1 MKKIFTIATILG
13 LVGIL
18 SSCNKDYNNPETPG
32 ENTIRVELFCADP
45 ATKAAADP
53 VDGIGNENLI
63 TGIQYFF
70 FKDDSSTPIY
80 ASSYTPQNK
89 TATSQTITIDT
100 EAEGVPTIEE
110 LFPDKKVIFYAVANY
125 EGTEPLAGKNLKQIK
140 KIAIDKTYGTV
151 EEMTGTTGTKKF
163 VMTAE
168 QEITPN
174 VETARIPLKRIAAK
188 VSLTVTLNTVT
199 TTEGGETTTWTPI
212 WDVARGALERVAT
225 KGLLGAGA
233 AYTEGEGDAAQTKY
247 YFPEDMGLVSPNDQ
261 AGEYTRFPQTANT
274 QSFYT
279 MPNRWEAG
287 DHNEPDI
294 KFILRWQMETKD
306 ASGAV
311 TYHGISDERYYKI
324 MLPGDL
330 TSFDANCWYK
340 LTASIGVN
348 ASEKEPVLTLD
359 GFRVQAWNG
368 PEDIVSADIK
378 DAKYITPELSNVEFI
393 GNSYTLS
400 YDATGPV
407 EVSNLS
413 IYRVEYTND
422 GEGKLE
428 LITNNNA
435 NTTNINSL
443 KDNEGAQLT
452 EIKVRAWE
460 SLNDGTKTITIN
472 HPLCNDFHQDWFD
485 ALPYVYEITLHLKD
499 ENTSYDKKVIIRQYP
514 NFTLKQIE
522 SNGYVFVNGFENRN
536 DNDYDGQSS
545 DWHERFYRVYAND
558 YIGWNRRQI
567 GALVQR
573 RDALKN
579 TDNNSGFMYLVSA
592 AVSDEFSVLDPRS
605 TSADDLIN
613 TSLGVNSYK
622 SARSI
627 DAVAPLFIIASS
639 YGKTTQVSYDNA
651 KIRCAAYQEDG
662 YPAGRWRIPTE
673 KEINFLITLRK
684 NRYIPY
690 LFYSSSQW
698 TTGRDGNDGNG
709 CGYWA
714 SSGNFYYYQGGEF
727 RSGANRTESVRC
739 IYDAWYWGAEPLDKD
754 GKKTTNANAAKNW
767 LGYEYAN
774 KISND

>member
-1 MKKIFTIATILG
+1 MKKIITFTTILG
-13 LVGIL
+13 LLGFFA
-18 SSCNKDYNNPETPG
+18 SCSTDFNNPGAPG

-45 ATKAAADP
+45 ATKAAAAP
-53 VDGIGNENLI
+53 VDGVGNENLI
-63 TGIQYFF
+63 NTIQYFF
-70 FKDDSSTPIY
+70 FEDEDSEPIY
-80 ASSYTPQNK
+80 SAPFTPTDK
-89 TATSQTITIDT
+89 TATSQLIEIDT
-100 EAEGVPTIEE
+100 EAQGVPTIEE
-110 LFPDKKVIFYAVANY
+110 LFPGKKAIFFAIANY
-125 EGTEPLAGKNLKQIK
+125 TGTENLSTKTLKQIK
-140 KIAIDKTYGTV
+140 QIAIGKTYGTV
-151 EEMTGTTGTKKF
+151 EEMTGTTGTKYF

-174 VETARIPLKRIAAK
+174 VQTAQIPMKRIASK
-188 VSLTVTLNTVT
+188 VSLTVNLNSVT
-199 TTEGGETTTWTPI
+199 TTDGDETTTWTPI

-225 KGLLGAGA
+225 NALVGAGA
-233 AYTEGEGDAAQTKY
+233 AYTTGEGEEAQTDY
-247 YFPEDMGLVSPNDQ
+247 YFPEDLGLFSPNDQ
-261 AGEYTRFPQTANT
+261 LGEYTRFTSTANT

-287 DHNEPDI
+287 DDNEPDI

-368 PEDIVSADIK
+368 PDDIVSADIK

-400 YDATGPV
+400 YYATGPV

-428 LITNNNA
+428 LITNNTA
-435 NTTNINSL
+435 NNTNINSL

-452 EIKVRAWE
+452 ENKVRAWE
-460 SLNDGTKTITIN
+460 SLNDGARTITIN
-472 HPLCNDFHQDWFD
+472 HPLCNDFTKSWFD
-485 ALPYVYEITLHLKD
+485 ALPYVYEVTLHLTG

-522 SNGYVFVNGFENRN
+522 SNGYVFVN
-536 DNDYDGQSS
+536 
-545 DWHERFYRVYAND
+545 
-558 YIGWNRRQI
+558 
-567 GALVQR
+567 
-573 RDALKN
+573 N
-579 TDNNSGFMYLVSA
+579 TDNHTGQFPYESNLDEHSKSITVGNRDIGSLVRYDDALINPNNKSGYMYLVSA
-592 AVSDEFSVLDPRS
+592 AVSEDFSVLDPRN
-605 TSADDLIN
+605 TTADQ
-613 TSLGVNSYK
+613 TVNNALSGLTGYK
-622 SARSI
+622 STRSI

-639 YGKTTQVSYDNA
+639 YGKTWQITYDNA
-651 KIRCAAYQEDG
+651 KIRCAAYQESG
-662 YPAGRWRIPTE
+662 YPAGRWRVPTE

-684 NRYIPY
+684 NGYITE
-690 LFYSSSQW
+690 LFYNP
-698 TTGRDGNDGNG
+698 TTWSTGWGGNNGSG

-727 RSGANRTESVRC
+727 RSGNNREEAVRC
-739 IYDAWYWGAEPLDKD
+739 IYDAWYWGAEPLDNN
-754 GKKTTNANAAKNW
+754 GKKTTNANAATKW
-767 LGYEYAN
+767 LTYEYAN

>member
-13 LVGIL
+13 LLGIL
-18 SSCNKDYNNPETPG
+18 SSCNKDYNNPGAPG

-45 ATKAAADP
+45 ATKAAAEP

-70 FKDDSSTPIY
+70 FKDDSSEPIY

-125 EGTEPLAGKNLKQIK
+125 EGEETLAGKTLKQIK

-247 YFPEDMGLVSPNDQ
+247 YFPDDMGLVSPNDQ

-413 IYRVEYTND
+413 IYRVQYTST

-428 LITNNNA
+428 LITNNAAQND
-435 NTTNINSL
+435 NINSL
-443 KDNEGAQLT
+443 KDNTGEQLT
-452 EIKVRAWE
+452 ENKVRAWE
-460 SLNDGTKTITIN
+460 SFNDETRTITIN
-472 HPLCNDFHQDWFD
+472 HLLCNDYSKKWFD
-485 ALPYVYEITLHLKD
+485 AVPYVYEITLHLKD

-522 SNGYVFVNGFENRN
+522 SNSRVFVNNYNNRQ
-536 DNDYDGQSS
+536 DRY
-545 DWHERFYRVYAND
+545 VYATHD
-558 YIGWNRRQI
+558 FYYYNRRWRREI
-567 GALVQR
+567 GALVSYQNALD
-573 RDALKN
+573 DAN
-579 TDNNSGFMYLVSA
+579 NNSKYLYLVSA
-592 AVSDEFSVLDPRS
+592 AVSDGFNVLDPR
-605 TSADDLIN
+605 TSNYDDLIN
-613 TSLGVNSYK
+613 TALDVTTYK
-622 SARSI
+622 STRNV
-627 DAVAPLFIIASS
+627 DGVAPLFIIASS
-639 YGKTTQVSYDNA
+639 YGKTTAMVHDAA
-651 KIRCAAYQEDG
+651 KVRCAAYQENG
-662 YPAGRWRIPTE
+662 YPAGRWRVPTE
-673 KEINFLITLRK
+673 KEIEFLITLRK
-684 NRYIPY
+684 YGNIPEM
-690 LFYSSSQW
+690 FYSNKNAGDES
-698 TTGRDGNDGNG
+698 
-709 CGYWA
+709 GYWA
-714 SSGNFYYYQGGEF
+714 SSGRYYYYKGSEF
-727 RSGANRTESVRC
+727 RTASSDQVEFVRC
-739 IYDAWYWGAEPLDKD
+739 IYDAWYWGAEPLGNDK
-754 GKKTTNANAAKNW
+754 KKTTNANAATDW
-767 LGYEYAN
+767 LGYEFAN